1 MYPIQ
6 HEAHAASLKLQRHS
20 LDSTIALERAQ
31 ILERENA
38 AIREELAALRAHPD
52 VSPHPSMLQVPE
64 LTLTLRRM
72 SDKLTTTEETLLART
87 AELTSALSDLAKSK
101 HEIEGAYALAART
114 RAREEQSKFQEREL
128 QRKVRAAE
136 EARRMTDH
144 VVEEY
149 ADLVRSLEGRAST
162 TTPSSSPSHN
172 SRFGGGVRRTSDTTL
187 VETLKD
193 GKTGLQRLLEEFNGD
208 TERLENEIGRLHGE
222 LELAEIKWEAEKKN
236 AERDRANLAQA
247 KTELEKHQA
256 DDKAAAKMVSRY
268 MYVYIVSAH
277 S

>member
-1 MYPIQ
+1 
-6 HEAHAASLKLQRHS
+6 
-20 LDSTIALERAQ
+20 
-31 ILERENA
+31 
-38 AIREELAALRAHPD
+38 
-52 VSPHPSMLQVPE
+52 
-64 LTLTLRRM
+64 M

-87 AELTSALSDLAKSK
+87 AELTNALSDLAKLK

-128 QRKVRAAE
+128 HRKVRAAE

-162 TTPSSSPSHN
+162 TTP
-172 SRFGGGVRRTSDTTL
+172 TSDTTL

-208 TERLENEIGRLHGE
+208 TERLENEIGRLHSE

-236 AERDRANLAQA
+236 ADRDRANLAQA
-247 KTELEKHQA
+247 KAELEKHQA

-268 MYVYIVSAH
+268 MYVYIVSTH
-277 S
+277 P